1 MNYLHDKAR
10 RSKRIK
16 YLIGIFGVLIV
27 ALLFTPKIVARIAP
41 TGHTLLGRLFHFKQN
56 VAFDADDMLLSKQKL
71 IIKNKDLQE
80 RVATLT
86 AQIEQDKITA
96 AQEIKIQEELAQAPE
111 KKFVVAGVLATPTAS
126 PYDTLVIDVG
136 ENVGIKRG
144 MRVFAHVVIPIGYV
158 SDVYAKTSNVILYS
172 TPGEHTEAM
181 LSSIELRTE
190 LIGRGGG
197 NFEAHVPIDVPI
209 TNGEQAVVP
218 GLAGQILAV
227 VGDTSRNPRDPF
239 QKVLL
244 VSPANAQ
251 NLSWVYLEK
260 E

>member
-1 MNYLHDKAR
+1 
-10 RSKRIK
+10 
-16 YLIGIFGVLIV
+16 
-27 ALLFTPKIVARIAP
+27 
-41 TGHTLLGRLFHFKQN
+41 
-56 VAFDADDMLLSKQKL
+56 
-71 IIKNKDLQE
+71 
-80 RVATLT
+80 
-86 AQIEQDKITA
+86 
-96 AQEIKIQEELAQAPE
+96 
-111 KKFVVAGVLATPTAS
+111 
-126 PYDTLVIDVG
+126 
-136 ENVGIKRG
+136 
-144 MRVFAHVVIPIGYV
+144 MRVFAHVVIPIGYI

-181 LSSIELRTE
+181 LSSVELRTE

-227 VGDTSRNPRDPF
+227 VGDSTRNPRDPF

-251 NLSWVYLEK
+251 NLSWVYLEQD
-260 E
+260 